1 MAGLELLSRHRVGG
15 SVILVVQQP
24 SAHQPIA
31 CVRVTSVEN
40 LEVEETAANHRDH
53 RRVVMEVVDGPHDD
67 APNHANKYRDSGF
80 PNVLVRHN
88 RAMSS

>member
-31 CVRVTSVEN
+31 CRPSDV
-40 LEVEETAANHRDH
+40 
-53 RRVVMEVVDGPHDD
+53 G
-67 APNHANKYRDSGF
+67 
-80 PNVLVRHN
+80 
-88 RAMSS
+88 